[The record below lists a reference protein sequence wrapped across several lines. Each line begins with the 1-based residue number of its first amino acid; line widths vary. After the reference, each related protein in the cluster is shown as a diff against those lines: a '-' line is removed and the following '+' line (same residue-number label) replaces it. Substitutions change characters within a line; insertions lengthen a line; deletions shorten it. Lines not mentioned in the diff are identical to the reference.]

1 MSSAVGPDD
10 RDAKGRGLGRDRT
23 TGIAGAESASRG
35 DRREM
40 VARQKEQFGG
50 MKFGSA
56 FFGWL
61 AAAGTAVLLTAIVAG
76 VGAALGVGAGVNTAS
91 PTPGD
96 VRSAGVIGGVALLV
110 IVFIAYFCGGYVA
123 GRMARF
129 SGLKQGVAVWLWA
142 LIIAVV
148 VSILGAVVGSRYDVM
163 AGLNGLPRIPLSKG
177 TMTTAGLITAI
188 GVVLVSLIGA
198 ILGGLSGM
206 RYHRRVDR
214 VGLD

>member
-1 MSSAVGPDD
+1 MSSTVGPND
-10 RDAKGRGLGRDRT
+10 RDANDPRPGRDRT
-23 TGIAGAESASRG
+23 TGIAGADSASRG

-76 VGAALGVGAGVNTAS
+76 VGAALGLGAGVNTTS
-91 PTPGD
+91 PTAGD
-96 VRSAGVIGGVALLV
+96 VRNAGVVGGVALLV

-142 LIIAVV
+142 LIIAIVV
-148 VSILGAVVGSRYDVM
+148 TILGAVVGSRYDVM
-163 AGLNGLPRIPLSKG
+163 TGLNGLPRIPLSKD

-214 VGLD
+214 AGLD